1 MEFDVHVQ
9 IVLKVGRERFE
20 FVNPDCYS
28 QRIEIKR
35 NYTWNV
41 GIWRVLARMV
51 ESVKRAFSFILS

>member
-9 IVLKVGRERFE
+9 IALKVGRERFE
-20 FVNPDCYS
+20 FVNLDCYS
-28 QRIEIKR
+28 QKIVIKR